1 MSFGFLGTFRVAQWR
16 DFRKFVLNERRD
28 IDAVVEVIDA
38 ELKRIGDIIV
48 TYEKRVVSS
57 PQPDGS
63 TKDSMTV
70 TEKRLGLFVTKD
82 TALDKLL
89 KAYVAFGGN
98 PLDISM
104 FLKPESALFQ
114 NEEGAGSNPDEESR
128 TMTGLARVY
137 PHDGIVAPGTPAT
150 FNPQGGVYEG
160 GFLTW
165 GKYPWRRFGGQM
177 SDQDLNPH
185 LAARVDHARRWCQ
198 QAIYEKRNHI
208 EAKIIKLMDLREQL
222 ELERDEVIVQAVGGT
237 SLARTGIPDPDDF
250 HPDFHLANIVGDIDR
265 VIWQEAENGGVDPS
279 RLNDSRFDYVTILE
293 DEPDEENTAL

>member
-1 MSFGFLGTFRVAQWR
+1 MSFSFLGTFRVGQWR

-28 IDAVVEVIDA
+28 IDAIVDVIDA

-48 TYEKRVVSS
+48 TYDKRVVSA

-63 TKDSMTV
+63 TKETMTV
-70 TEKRLGLFVTKD
+70 TEKRLGMFVTKG
-82 TALDKLL
+82 TSLDKLL
-89 KAYVAFGGN
+89 KAYIAYGGN

-114 NEEGAGSNPDEESR
+114 NEDGSGADPDEESR
-128 TMTGLARVY
+128 TMTGLERVY
-137 PHDGIVAPGTPAT
+137 PHDGVVAPETPAT
-150 FNPQGGVYEG
+150 FNPAGGVYEG

-185 LAARVDHARRWCQ
+185 LAARIDHARRWCQ
-198 QAIYEKRNHI
+198 QAIFEKRNHI

-222 ELERDEVIVQAVGGT
+222 ELERDEILVQAVGGT
-237 SLARTGIPDPDDF
+237 GRARTELPNTDDF
-250 HPDFHLANIVGDIDR
+250 HPDFHLSNIVGDIDR
-265 VIWQEAENGGVDPS
+265 VIWQEADNGGVDPT
-279 RLNDSRFDYVTILE
+279 RLNDSRFDYVTILD